1 MLFEGGG
8 RKPPPNFND
17 IYTMS
22 INKNPYTMRTKDVVE
37 MILSK
42 ADDFELRSEVRSEA
56 MAILKENPNIDTGS
70 AYLMAAIEWDV
81 A

>member
-1 MLFEGGG
+1 MQ
-8 RKPPPNFND
+8 
-17 IYTMS
+17 
-22 INKNPYTMRTKDVVE
+22 TKDVIQ

-42 ADDFELRSEVRSEA
+42 ADDHDLRIEVQSEA
-56 MAILKENPNIDTGS
+56 IAILKENPGIDTGS

>member
-1 MLFEGGG
+1 
-8 RKPPPNFND
+8 
-17 IYTMS
+17 
-22 INKNPYTMRTKDVVE
+22 MRTKDVIQMVLE
-37 MILSK
+37 Q
-42 ADDFELRSEVRSEA
+42 ADTYSLRSEVRSEA

>member
-1 MLFEGGG
+1 MP
-8 RKPPPNFND
+8 KN
-17 IYTMS
+17 T
-22 INKNPYTMRTKDVVE
+22 NPYTMKTKDVVQ

-42 ADDFELRSEVRSEA
+42 ADDYELRNEVRAEA

-70 AYLMAAIEWDV
+70 AYLMAAIEWDI

>member
-1 MLFEGGG
+1 MP
-8 RKPPPNFND
+8 KN
-17 IYTMS
+17 T
-22 INKNPYTMRTKDVVE
+22 NPYTMKTKDVVQ

-42 ADDFELRSEVRSEA
+42 ADDYELRNEVRSEA

>member
-1 MLFEGGG
+1 MP
-8 RKPPPNFND
+8 KN
-17 IYTMS
+17 T
-22 INKNPYTMRTKDVVE
+22 NPYTMRTKDVIQMVLE
-37 MILSK
+37 Q
-42 ADDFELRSEVRSEA
+42 ADAYSLRSEVRSEA

>member
-1 MLFEGGG
+1 MP
-8 RKPPPNFND
+8 RN
-17 IYTMS
+17 T
-22 INKNPYTMRTKDVVE
+22 NPYTMKTKDVVQ

-42 ADDFELRSEVRSEA
+42 ADDYELRNEVRAEA
-56 MAILKENPNIDTGS
+56 IAILKENPNIDTGS

>member
-1 MLFEGGG
+1 
-8 RKPPPNFND
+8 
-17 IYTMS
+17 MS
-22 INKNPYTMRTKDVVE
+22 INKNPYTMQTKDVVQ

-42 ADDFELRSEVRSEA
+42 ADDHDLRIEVQSEA
-56 MAILKENPNIDTGS
+56 IAILKENPGIDTGS

>member
-1 MLFEGGG
+1 
-8 RKPPPNFND
+8 
-17 IYTMS
+17 MS
-22 INKNPYTMRTKDVVE
+22 ININPYTMQTNDVVQ

-42 ADDFELRSEVRSEA
+42 ADDYELRNEVRAEA

-70 AYLMAAIEWDV
+70 AYLMAAIEWDI

>member
-1 MLFEGGG
+1 MP
-8 RKPPPNFND
+8 KN
-17 IYTMS
+17 T
-22 INKNPYTMRTKDVVE
+22 NPYTMRTKDVIQMVLE
-37 MILSK
+37 Q
-42 ADDFELRSEVRSEA
+42 ADAHSLRSEVRSEA